1 MQMSGIR
8 MQETKGFTLIEV
20 LIAVLLLGIGLI
32 SMASLA
38 ATVING
44 NASSSRLT
52 TATTLAEDKL
62 EEIQRRGYA
71 NAENSAGTESSVSGY
86 TSFSRTTTVT
96 AGSPGTG
103 MKTATVT
110 VSWDS
115 GSHSLTMQTILA
127 E

>member
-1 MQMSGIR
+1 MSRIR
-8 MQETKGFTLIEV
+8 TLEAEGFTLIEV

-44 NASSSRLT
+44 NASSGRLT

-62 EEIQRRGYA
+62 EEIQRLGYA
-71 NAENSAGTESSVSGY
+71 NAENGAGTESSVSGY
-86 TSFSRTTTVT
+86 TSFSRATTVT
-96 AGSPGTG
+96 AGSPGTD
-103 MKTATVT
+103 MKTATV
-110 VSWDS
+110 VVYWDP